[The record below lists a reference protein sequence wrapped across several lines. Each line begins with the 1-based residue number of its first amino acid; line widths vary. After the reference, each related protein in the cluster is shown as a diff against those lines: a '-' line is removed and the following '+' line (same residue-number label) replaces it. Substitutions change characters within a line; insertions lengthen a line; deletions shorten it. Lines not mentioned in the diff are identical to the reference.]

1 MSGRR
6 RMRRLPEVRGLRLP
20 TTIEGLSALVR
31 GLLVLAEELGIAAP
45 TREGKGRRRRP
56 GS

>member
-31 GLLVLAEELGIAAP
+31 GLLLLAEELGIAAP